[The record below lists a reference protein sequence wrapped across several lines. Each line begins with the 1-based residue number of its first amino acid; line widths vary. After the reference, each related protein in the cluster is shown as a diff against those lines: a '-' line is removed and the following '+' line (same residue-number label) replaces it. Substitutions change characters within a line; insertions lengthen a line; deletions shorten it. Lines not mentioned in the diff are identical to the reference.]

1 METRIAGLVGPEAAD
16 SSPADAEPAAF
27 CHLYTITAEPSPAE
41 GGFAIGGGRRISD
54 EGDWTC
60 IVITGGTV
68 TASSSNGAGIGAGNI
83 YNNSYTPT
91 GTILLS
97 YDDTNGIPAFP
108 EVTASSYIGTVQL
121 GKGFKE
127 KDGAAV
133 FAPTD
138 SADGVTVGVDETHYG
153 PEQDCTRSQAMTVL
167 WRAKGSPEP
176 ESTESP
182 FSDVTPEDYY
192 SHCRRF

>member
-1 METRIAGLVGPEAAD
+1 M
-16 SSPADAEPAAF
+16 
-27 CHLYTITAEPSPAE
+27 
-41 GGFAIGGGRRISD
+41 
-54 EGDWTC
+54 
-60 IVITGGTV
+60 
-68 TASSSNGAGIGAGNI
+68 
-83 YNNSYTPT
+83 
-91 GTILLS
+91 
-97 YDDTNGIPAFP
+97 
-108 EVTASSYIGTVQL
+108 QL

-153 PEQDCTRSQAMTVL
+153 PELDCTRGQIMTFL
-167 WRAKGSPEP
+167 WRAGGSPEP

-192 SHCRRF
+192 FHYRRF